1 MDSNVFDVF
10 QSIKTLLYLGNYQTS
25 SEEASDLDINE
36 EDVSQIVKKYFY
48 YFINCVEDQKTEDLN
63 NFLASLKDMKDDQIK
78 IYYNLFLF
86 FTIYIY
92 KNQFN
97 EQRFSKLFND
107 LKNVKKYDPVIF
119 PAIYI
124 ISLMLL
130 ERNEN
135 ENFFQLIE
143 KFEQDME
150 ILLLKFYLFFKLN
163 KVEEMQKTLNMMNM
177 KEPDS
182 ILTQICEILFKL
194 HRNNDFEYAIS
205 SLQIINKNHKITP
218 KIFNFIGAS
227 LMSKGAF
234 EEASKALTFGKDSS
248 EKSGIATKDL
258 NCILVNLICCYRNLN
273 RQDEVRNYEEV
284 LRKNDP
290 KNLYFSKIASFEE
303 EFTKAIS

>member
-10 QSIKTLLYLGNYQTS
+10 QSVKTLLYLGNYQSS
-25 SEEASDLDINE
+25 SEEASNTDINE
-36 EDVSQIVKKYFY
+36 EDLSQVVKKYFY
-48 YFINCVEDQKTEDLN
+48 FFINCVEDQKTEELN
-63 NFLASLKDMKDDQIK
+63 NFLASLKDVKDDQIK

-97 EQRFSKLFND
+97 EQRFTKLYND

-130 ERNEN
+130 DRKEN
-135 ENFFQLIE
+135 ENFLQLIE
-143 KFEQDME
+143 KFEADME
-150 ILLLKFYLFFKLN
+150 ILLLKFYLFFNLN
-163 KVEEMQKTLNMMNM
+163 KVEEMEKTLNVMNI

-182 ILTQICEILFKL
+182 LLTQLCTILFRL
-194 HRNNDFEYAIS
+194 YSNNDYEYAIN
-205 SLQIINKNHKITP
+205 SLQVINKNHKITP
-218 KIFNFIGAS
+218 KIFNFIGVS

-234 EEASKALTFGKDSS
+234 EEASKALVFGKDAS
-248 EKSGIATKDL
+248 EKNGIAAKDL
-258 NCILVNLICCYRNLN
+258 NCILVNLITCYRNLN
-273 RQDEVRNYEEV
+273 KQDDVRNCEEI

-290 KNLYFSKIASFEE
+290 KNPYFAKIANFDE
-303 EFTKAIS
+303 EFLKAIS